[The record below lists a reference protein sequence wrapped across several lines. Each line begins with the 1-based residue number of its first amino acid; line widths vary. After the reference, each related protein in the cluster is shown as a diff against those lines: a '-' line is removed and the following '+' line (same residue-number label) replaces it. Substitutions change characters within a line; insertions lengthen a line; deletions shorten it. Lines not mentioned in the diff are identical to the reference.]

1 MPNLPSQVPA
11 AALIIAAMVA
21 APPVTAQSAKCAARD
36 KVIERLASSFGETRR
51 SIGLARDSA
60 VMELFA
66 SDTTGTW
73 TITVTLANG
82 MTCLVASGQSFEAV
96 TEELPVA
103 DQPT

>member
-1 MPNLPSQVPA
+1 MPYLPRLLPVLA
-11 AALIIAAMVA
+11 AAMLV
-21 APPVTAQSAKCAARD
+21 APPVTAQTAKCAARD
-36 KVIERLASSFGETRR
+36 KVVERLASSFGETRR

-66 SDTTGTW
+66 SDATGTW

-82 MTCLVASGQSFEAV
+82 MTCLVASGQSFETL
-96 TEELPVA
+96 TEELPAA

>member
-1 MPNLPSQVPA
+1 MPTPPVSL
-11 AALIIAAMVA
+11 AMLLTAITVTSPVA
-21 APPVTAQSAKCAARD
+21 AQTAQCATRD
-36 KVIERLASSFGETRR
+36 RVVERLASSFGETRR

-66 SDTTGTW
+66 SDATGTW
-73 TITVTLANG
+73 TITVTLPNG
-82 MTCLVASGQSFEAV
+82 MTCLVASGQSFETL

>member
-1 MPNLPSQVPA
+1 MPHLPRPVPA
-11 AALIIAAMVA
+11 LAILAMILA
-21 APPVTAQSAKCAARD
+21 APVSAQTAKCAARD
-36 KVIERLASSFGETRR
+36 KVVERLASSFGETRR

-82 MTCLVASGQSFEAV
+82 MTCLVASGQSFE
-96 TEELPVA
+96 TLSEDLPVA